1 MCTEYV
7 YCFIFQEH
15 CLRVMGGL
23 TVFSFEFILIY
34 ACMSVS
40 LRIDAVCII
49 AIYSRKLLNVRTA
62 CFSVYCSVYCLEE
75 GFSLFEVPTLLCRF

>member
-1 MCTEYV
+1 MFTEYV

-15 CLRVMGGL
+15 CLHVMGGL

-34 ACMSVS
+34 ACVSVS
-40 LRIDAVCII
+40 IRIDAVCII
-49 AIYSRKLLNVRTA
+49 AIYFRKLLSVRTLTQLVSLCIA
-62 CFSVYCSVYCLEE
+62 CLEE